1 MTRISRN
8 RFVAWLGIAA
18 MWLAIVVPVVSQ
30 SIAARENAA
39 DPQAPICSAEFVSTL
54 VSVALGD
61 EHGEHGE
68 HQAAAAAAHDS
79 HHASS
84 ADHFAACSYCG
95 LLAHHLPLLPGDA
108 LHVSRVER
116 VTRVARIATRA
127 SVHAKTFNAAH
138 PRAPPVVA

>member
-1 MTRISRN
+1 MTRTSRN

-30 SIAARENAA
+30 SIAAREYAA
-39 DPQAPICSAEFVSTL
+39 DPQAPICSAEFASTL

-61 EHGEHGE
+61 EHSD
-68 HQAAAAAAHDS
+68 HQAAAPAAHGG

-116 VTRVARIATRA
+116 LTRVARIATRA
-127 SVHAKTFNAAH
+127 VVHAKSFNAAH